1 MGFYEERLRHSVHD
15 ARDDGV
21 SHEVPLI
28 SLGVVAD
35 HLGIIYATKDER
47 KEVVVDMIDQIGNQQ
62 PTTETEHLTNGGEIP
77 MKGRMPTSK
86 PPIKCRIDT
95 YIHKCLRGK
104 SPVFKVVIGKRDADY
119 PRKNHG
125 YEIGEGL
132 FSHFHLLQ
140 EQGRGC
146 NAHTGDDE

>member
-1 MGFYEERLRHSVHD
+1 
-15 ARDDGV
+15 
-21 SHEVPLI
+21 
-28 SLGVVAD
+28 
-35 HLGIIYATKDER
+35 
-47 KEVVVDMIDQIGNQQ
+47 
-62 PTTETEHLTNGGEIP
+62 
-77 MKGRMPTSK
+77 MKGGVPSRK

-104 SPVFKVVIGKRDADY
+104 SPVFKVVIGKCDADY

-140 EQGRGC
+140 EQGRGG
-146 NAHTGDDE
+146 NAHTGDDEGEEEVARKWDKSCIAIVVGDVGCGKKEECIEKKARRKGEPEHGVVVAVLNRRTIYQSCGKSALLNGGGDE